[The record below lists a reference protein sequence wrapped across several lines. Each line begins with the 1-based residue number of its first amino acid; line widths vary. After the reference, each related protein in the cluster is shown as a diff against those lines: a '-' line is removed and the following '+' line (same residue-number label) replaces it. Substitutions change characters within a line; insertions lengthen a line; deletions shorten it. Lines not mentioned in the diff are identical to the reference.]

1 MLRSIDIALKRCRII
16 WFAKTTMTNKL
27 SLNDAIKIAES
38 REGKCLSKEYINSET
53 PMLWECN
60 KNHRWTAQFR
70 SIKNRHS
77 WCPHC
82 ANKKLSIAVAEELAH
97 ALLHMLKTRVL
108 GVANVRNLGLNL
120 LKILHIEKEVF
131 VFLILTAINV
141 VNYLGVVLKGIHGLP
156 KLAI

>member
-1 MLRSIDIALKRCRII
+1 MGNVFPKTILII
-16 WFAKTTMTNKL
+16 IYPSYGNVKM
-27 SLNDAIKIAES
+27 
-38 REGKCLSKEYINSET
+38 GINFV
-53 PMLWECN
+53 P
-60 KNHRWTAQFR
+60 
-70 SIKNRHS
+70 
-77 WCPHC
+77 
-82 ANKKLSIAVAEELAH
+82 
-97 ALLHMLKTRVL
+97 LLHMLKTRVL